1 MDASPITLQIEE
13 AAQRS
18 GLTKRA
24 IRYYEEVGLL
34 PPPGRTEG
42 RYRIYTELHLERL
55 RKIIS
60 LRETLGLTLQQVQEL
75 LLVEED
81 VEGTIQSL
89 RSSPQGAVRTGR
101 LQTLLALL
109 GRRQVLIQ
117 QQREKIQ
124 ALEASTN
131 ELYDKVA
138 RALAT
143 PSKE

>member
-89 RSSPQGAVRTGR
+89 RSSPQGAVRTER